1 MLKIENI
8 SVKVNDKDV
17 LNNLSLNIEPGTIH
31 AIMGPNGVGKSTLT
45 KTILGNIDYKITN
58 GNIIYKGES
67 INKMS
72 IEDRANK
79 GIFVVNQNPTVI
91 EGVNNKDFL
100 ITAYRSKFKD
110 NKSIYEINKEI
121 DSIIK
126 DLEFNNNIKERNIN
140 EGFSGGEKKK
150 NEILQLRLLKPE
162 FIILDEVDSGL
173 DVDSLNIVC
182 DNILKYKKENKNVSI
197 IIITH
202 YPRILEKIK
211 PNFVH
216 ILKNGTIIKTGDYS
230 LAKLIE
236 KEGYNSTNIVEEF

>member
-110 NKSIYEINKEI
+110 NK
-121 DSIIK
+121 
-126 DLEFNNNIKERNIN
+126 
-140 EGFSGGEKKK
+140 
-150 NEILQLRLLKPE
+150 
-162 FIILDEVDSGL
+162 
-173 DVDSLNIVC
+173 
-182 DNILKYKKENKNVSI
+182 
-197 IIITH
+197 
-202 YPRILEKIK
+202 
-211 PNFVH
+211 
-216 ILKNGTIIKTGDYS
+216 
-230 LAKLIE
+230 
-236 KEGYNSTNIVEEF
+236 